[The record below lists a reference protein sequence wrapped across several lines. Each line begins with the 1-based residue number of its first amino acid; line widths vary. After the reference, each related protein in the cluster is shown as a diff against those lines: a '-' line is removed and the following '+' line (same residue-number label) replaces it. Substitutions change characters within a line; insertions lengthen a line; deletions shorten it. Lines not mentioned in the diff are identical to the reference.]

1 MFGIIKVAAK
11 PLMAVLKI
19 DPKSA
24 FTAAKAGALGYAG
37 VYSGWNF
44 FANGEGLLDSG
55 KDLILGTK
63 GSEKVDKII
72 DNTAKVVEDISD
84 TAASVSNTVAKG
96 AAAVD
101 NMLSGGSSSG
111 ENPNSNGQEQDGG
124 ILNNLGNLF
133 GGGNSIFDG
142 VGNMVKSLF
151 SGNLLKP
158 VALIAGL
165 WMMFGRSGWMSKI
178 GGALMMLMTLGMGG
192 QSQSQSQQQTASN
205 DRSQSRNEQQSQDR
219 TQSGQQ
225 TVDETQSRGN
235 GMRM

>member
-1 MFGIIKVAAK
+1 MFGIVKTGAKAIMSLFKAAPKVA
-11 PLMAVLKI
+11 VGGVG
-19 DPKSA
+19 
-24 FTAAKAGALGYAG
+24 TAGAAYA
-37 VYSGWNF
+37 GWNF
-44 FANGEGLLDSG
+44 FANGEGVLDSG
-55 KDLILGTK
+55 KDVLLGTK

-72 DNTAKVVEDISD
+72 DNTANVVENLSD

-101 NMLSGGSSSG
+101 NMLSGGSTSG
-111 ENPNSNGQEQDGG
+111 ENLNTDGQEQDGG
-124 ILNNLGNLF
+124 ILSNLGNLF
-133 GGGNSIFDG
+133 GGGNNIFDG
-142 VGNMVKSLF
+142 VGNMVKNLF

-158 VALIAGL
+158 VALIAGM

-192 QSQSQSQQQTASN
+192 QSQSQQQTASN
-205 DRSQSRNEQQSQDR
+205 DRSQSRDEQQSQDR